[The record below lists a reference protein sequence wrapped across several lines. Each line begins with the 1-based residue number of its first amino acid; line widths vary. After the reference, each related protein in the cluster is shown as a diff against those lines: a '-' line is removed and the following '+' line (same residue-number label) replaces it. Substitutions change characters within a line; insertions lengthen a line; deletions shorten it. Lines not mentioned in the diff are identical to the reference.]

1 MGKASGEFEVAMVP
15 QPVAEVNAAT
25 GIGRM
30 TLDKRY
36 HGALTA
42 TGQGEFL
49 SYHGAVPTSA
59 VYVAIEKVEGTLD
72 GRRGSF
78 ALQHA
83 GIMGGAHAGLRIV
96 VAPDSGTGELTG
108 LRGTLDIRMEQG
120 KHFYDFEYALGE

>member
-1 MGKASGEFEVAMVP
+1 MGKASGEFDVAMVP
-15 QPVAEVNAAT
+15 QPVAELNAGT

-49 SYHGAVPTSA
+49 SFHGAVPTSA

-72 GRRGSF
+72 GRRGGF

-83 GIMGGAHAGLRIV
+83 GIMGGEHAGLRIV

-120 KHFYDFEYALGE
+120 KHFYDFEYSLGE

>member
-1 MGKASGEFEVAMVP
+1 MGKASGEFDVAMVP
-15 QPVAEVNAAT
+15 QPVAEPNAAT

-36 HGALTA
+36 HGVLAA

-59 VYVAIEKVEGTLD
+59 VYVAIEKVDGTLD

-78 ALQHA
+78 VLQHA
-83 GIMGGAHAGLRIV
+83 GIMGGEHAGLRIV
-96 VAPDSGTGELTG
+96 VAPDSGTGELAG
-108 LRGTLDIRMEQG
+108 LRGTMAIRIEQG

>member
-1 MGKASGEFEVAMVP
+1 MGKASGEFDVAMVP
-15 QPVAEVNAAT
+15 QPVADLNAST

-72 GRRGSF
+72 GRRGGF

-83 GIMGGAHAGLRIV
+83 GIMGGEHAGLRIV

-108 LRGTLDIRMEQG
+108 LRGTLTIRMEQG
-120 KHFYDFEYALGE
+120 KHFYDFEYSLGE

>member
-1 MGKASGEFEVAMVP
+1 MGMVSGEFDVAMVP
-15 QPVAEVNAAT
+15 QPVAELNGDSGV
-25 GIGRM
+25 GRM

-36 HGALTA
+36 QGALTA
-42 TGQGEFL
+42 TGRGEFL

-72 GRRGSF
+72 GRHGSF

-83 GIMGGAHAGLRIV
+83 GVMGGEHAGLRII

-108 LRGTLDIRMEQG
+108 LRGTMNIRMEQG
-120 KHFYDFEYALGE
+120 KHFYDFDYTLG

>member
-1 MGKASGEFEVAMVP
+1 MAMVSGEFDVAMVP
-15 QPVAEVNAAT
+15 QPVAELNADT
-25 GIGRM
+25 GVGRM

-36 HGALTA
+36 QGALMA
-42 TGQGEFL
+42 TGRGEFL
-49 SYHGAVPTSA
+49 SYQGAVPTSA

-83 GIMGGAHAGLRIV
+83 GVMGGEHAGLRII

-108 LRGTLDIRMEQG
+108 LRGTLNIRMEQG
-120 KHFYDFEYALGE
+120 KHFYDFDYTLG